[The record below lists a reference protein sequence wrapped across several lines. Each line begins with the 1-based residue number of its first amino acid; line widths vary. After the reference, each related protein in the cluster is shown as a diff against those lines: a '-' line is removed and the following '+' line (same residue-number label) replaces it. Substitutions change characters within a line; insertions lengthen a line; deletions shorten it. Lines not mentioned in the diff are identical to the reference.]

1 MQTAGGFG
9 KRHAP
14 GHSRR
19 GHPRGNNTTHLSGG
33 KGGPTLRHGS
43 KQSLHAAWRGP
54 ENMEH
59 TLSHSVLQDEVDSVE
74 SIISWIS
81 SSLPPVVSHSSVSP
95 SVPSS
100 VVFVMSSVSIVAI
113 SAPARVGFVGALVGS
128 LVGEEVGSD
137 VSVTF

>member
-1 MQTAGGFG
+1 MQTSGGFRQAMG
-9 KRHAP
+9 P
-14 GHSRR
+14 HSRR
-19 GHPRGNNTTHLSGG
+19 GHPRGKTSTQKSGG

-43 KQSLHAAWRGP
+43 KQSLHAAWRGS

>member
-19 GHPRGNNTTHLSGG
+19 GHKMGNSVTHPSGG
-33 KGGPTLRHGS
+33 KGGPMLPRHGS
-43 KQSLHAAWRGP
+43 KQNLHAALPTKG
-54 ENMEH
+54 NN
-59 TLSHSVLQDEVDSVE
+59 LSHPDSHSGLQDDSVEAME

-81 SSLPPVVSHSSVSP
+81 SSLPPIVPHSSVSP

-100 VVFVMSSVSIVAI
+100 VVFLMVVSNDAN
-113 SAPARVGFVGALVGS
+113 SKA
-128 LVGEEVGSD
+128 
-137 VSVTF
+137 T

>member
-19 GHPRGNNTTHLSGG
+19 GHPRGNNSTQKSGG

-43 KQSLHAAWRGP
+43 KQSLHAAWRGS

-74 SIISWIS
+74 AIISWIS
-81 SSLPPVVSHSSVSP
+81 SSLSVDPHSSVSP